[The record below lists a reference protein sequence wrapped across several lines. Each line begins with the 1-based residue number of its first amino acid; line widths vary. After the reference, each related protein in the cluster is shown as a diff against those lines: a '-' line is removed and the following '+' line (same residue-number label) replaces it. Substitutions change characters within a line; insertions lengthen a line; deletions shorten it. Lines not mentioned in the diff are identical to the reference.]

1 MKRFKAPFAWALILL
16 FFLSTFP
23 ASTFAGEN
31 PKFSQEQA
39 VELVK
44 KFFDTSI
51 YDKFSIDYSET
62 SEGRMWNLN
71 WSTSKEPYKR
81 LYVTVDADRGYIKH
95 LSNYSGEDTR
105 KGTLLPKISEEDAKK
120 IAQGFAT
127 KLQPEEFAMTVYR
140 RQVAPPVRPLIDVHT
155 RQYHLYFERV
165 YEGIPVIDNGF
176 NITVDAFTG
185 EVTNYS
191 FQWTFEA
198 LPSPKKILP
207 KEDAEKVFLE
217 KSGLTLMYRRFY
229 NYETREQ
236 KVKLVYQV
244 NNPNSFYVDA
254 FTGEELSQGYS
265 NGNPVF
271 FDGYGA
277 GEAKRALDE
286 LTPQEQK
293 ELDAAKKLI
302 PKEKAVEVVKK
313 YVEIPGNYEQRYA
326 GLYEDYD
333 NPGRRVWSI
342 SWEKNSGK
350 PEDYG
355 SINARVD
362 ASTSELLSFD
372 IYDSSRYRDDF
383 KQNID
388 REAAEEKANDFLKK
402 VQPEK
407 HLMVKLENP
416 ENQQPVPEKT
426 REFVF
431 NYTRQVNGIPFP
443 DNGFSVTVD
452 ARTGKILSYYSRWSD
467 ATFPEPKG
475 VVDKDR
481 AQDLFLEKVGLQLG
495 YIRFNESERSGSGY
509 RLVYGVNPSPSYT
522 FDAFDMKPLD
532 YAGNPIEE
540 KPKPEFT
547 DIRGHWAEK
556 EVQLLVNMGIID
568 SQGEKFGPDE
578 KITAAEFLKMMLAAT
593 GNYPVETARELML
606 KYGIPTPPEKDGKE
620 AEKIIDAAVRAG
632 FVKKG
637 EVQGEGP
644 ITRELMAAILV
655 RAMGYDRVAS
665 LQDTYVIK
673 AEDGA
678 SVNPVY
684 RGHAAIAMGL
694 GLIKGVSGR
703 FLPQVPVTRAQAA
716 VVLVRFMN
724 TER

>member
-1 MKRFKAPFAWALILL
+1 MKRFKAPFVWALILL
-16 FFLSTFP
+16 FILSTVP
-23 ASTFAGEN
+23 ALALAGEN
-31 PKFSQEQA
+31 PKFSQEQT

-51 YDKFSIDYSET
+51 YDKFSIDFRET
-62 SEGRMWNLN
+62 PEGRMWNLN

-81 LYVTVDADRGYIKH
+81 LYVTVDAERGYIIQ

-105 KGTLLPKISEEDAKK
+105 KSTLLPKISEEDAKK
-120 IAQGFAT
+120 IAQEFAA
-127 KLQPEEFAMTVYR
+127 KLQPQEFAMTVYR
-140 RQVAPPVRPLIDVHT
+140 RQDVPPVRPLIDIYT
-155 RQYHLYFERV
+155 RHYNLYFQRM

-185 EVTNYS
+185 EIINYN
-191 FQWTFEA
+191 FRWTFEE
-198 LPSPKKILP
+198 LPSPEKIIS

-244 NNPNSFYVDA
+244 NNPHNFYVDA
-254 FTGEELSQGYS
+254 FTGEVLSRGSYGY
-265 NGNPVF
+265 PIY
-271 FDGYGA
+271 FDGAGA
-277 GEAKRALDE
+277 GAAKQAESE

-293 ELDAAKKLI
+293 ELEATKKLI

-313 YVEIPGNYEQRYA
+313 YVEIPGDYEQRYA

-342 SWEKNSGK
+342 SWEKTSGK
-350 PEDYG
+350 PDDYG
-355 SINARVD
+355 SISARVD

-372 IYDSSRYRDDF
+372 IYDSSRYRNDF
-383 KQNID
+383 KQNLD
-388 REAAEEKANDFLKK
+388 REDAAKKAGDFLKK

-407 HLMVKLENP
+407 YLTVKLENP
-416 ENQQPVPEKT
+416 ENSQPVPEKT

-431 NYTRQVNGIPFP
+431 NYTRQVNGIPFL

-452 ARTGKILSYYSRWSD
+452 AQSGKIVSYYSRWYD
-467 ATFPEPKG
+467 TTFPEPEG
-475 VVDKDR
+475 VVDEGQAEK
-481 AQDLFLEKVGLQLG
+481 LFLEKVGLQLA
-495 YIRFNESERSGSGY
+495 YMRFVEPEKSGY
-509 RLVYGVNPSPSYT
+509 RLVYSISPSPSYT

-547 DIRGHWAEK
+547 DIKGHWAEK
-556 EVQLLVNMGIID
+556 NVQLLVNMGIID

-578 KITAAEFLKMMLAAT
+578 KITAAEFLKMMLTAT
-593 GNYPVETARELML
+593 GNYPVGKELGIIL
-606 KYGIPTPPEKDGKE
+606 KFGTSVPPEKDGEE
-620 AEKIIDAAVRAG
+620 AERIIDAAVRAG

-637 EVQGEGP
+637 EVEAEGP

-665 LQDTYVIK
+665 LQEIYVIK
-673 AEDGA
+673 AGDAA
-678 SVNPVY
+678 SVNPAY

-694 GLIKGVSGR
+694 GLIKGISGR
-703 FLPQVPVTRAQAA
+703 FLPQAPVTRAQAA
-716 VVLVRFMN
+716 TVVVRFMS